1 MQDIGEWNWAFV
13 SLAVYGLKPAM
24 QTLNLATF
32 TSLNFSIIFRQA
44 EIEDIQTRTDTFSW
58 DHADIALDK
67 QHFYR
72 V

>member
-1 MQDIGEWNWAFV
+1 M
-13 SLAVYGLKPAM
+13 L
-24 QTLNLATF
+24 TLNRATF

-44 EIEDIQTRTDTFSW
+44 EIEDIQIRTDTFSW